1 MKGGEAMDWLVRMNK
16 VLDYIE
22 ESLEQEIDYKHLA
35 KIACCSEFHFSRMFA
50 SLAGFSLSEYIR
62 RRRLTLAAF
71 EIQKSDIRILEIANK
86 YGYES
91 ADSFSRAFQK
101 THGIKPSE
109 CRNQGIQLKAFPK
122 ISFQLSIKGDTEMA
136 YRIEHLDFELRIIG
150 KSHPVKTNRA
160 FKSIPTLWSKAKK
173 EGFMQELIDMSW
185 ENPKCSLEGILG
197 VCGNE
202 AAITDETFN
211 YFMGVRYDGP
221 SSEEMETLI
230 IPPATWA
237 VFPNI
242 VEAWKRLYSE
252 WVPTS
257 GYELANLPCIECYYG
272 PGHKPRHELW
282 VPIIT
287 K

>member
-1 MKGGEAMDWLVRMNK
+1 MDWLDRMNN

-22 ESLEQEIDYKHLA
+22 ENLEEEIDYKQLA
-35 KIACCSEFHFSRMFA
+35 KIAYCSEFHFSRMFA
-50 SLAGFSLSEYIR
+50 SISGISLSEYIR

-71 EIQKSDIRILEIANK
+71 ELQKSDKRILEIANM

-91 ADSFSRAFQK
+91 ADSFSRAFK
-101 THGIKPSE
+101 KLHGIKPSE
-109 CRNQGIQLKAFPK
+109 CRQQGTQLKAFPK
-122 ISFQLSIKGDTEMA
+122 ISFQLSIKGDTEME
-136 YRIEHLDFELRIIG
+136 YRIENLDFELRIIG
-150 KSHPVKTNRA
+150 KSNSVKTSRA
-160 FKSIPTLWSKAKK
+160 FKTIPTIWSKAKK
-173 EGFMQELIDMSW
+173 DGFMQELIELSW

-197 VCGNE
+197 VCGKE
-202 AAITDETFN
+202 ATIMDEVFN
-211 YFMGVRYDGP
+211 YFTGVRYDGDAR
-221 SSEEMETLI
+221 EGMETLI

-242 VEAWKRLYSE
+242 VEAWKRLYAE

-257 GYELANLPCIECYYG
+257 GYELANLPCMECYYG

-282 VPIIT
+282 VPIIS

>member
-1 MKGGEAMDWLVRMNK
+1 MDWLDRMNN

-22 ESLEQEIDYKHLA
+22 ENLEEEIDYKQLA
-35 KIACCSEFHFSRMFA
+35 KIAYCSEFHFSRMFA
-50 SLAGFSLSEYIR
+50 SISGISLSEYIR

-71 EIQKSDIRILEIANK
+71 ELQKSDKRILEIANM

-91 ADSFSRAFQK
+91 ADAFSRAFK
-101 THGIKPSE
+101 KLHGIKPSE
-109 CRNQGIQLKAFPK
+109 CRQQGTQLKAFPK
-122 ISFQLSIKGDTEMA
+122 ISFQLSIKGDTEME
-136 YRIEHLDFELRIIG
+136 YRIENLDFELRIIG
-150 KSHPVKTNRA
+150 KSNSVKTSRA
-160 FKSIPTLWSKAKK
+160 FKTIPTIWSKAKK
-173 EGFMQELIDMSW
+173 DGFMQELIELSW

-197 VCGNE
+197 VCGKE
-202 AAITDETFN
+202 AAIMDEAFN
-211 YFMGVRYDGP
+211 YFTGVRYDGDAR
-221 SSEEMETLI
+221 EGMETLI

-242 VEAWKRLYSE
+242 VEAWKRLYAE

-257 GYELANLPCIECYYG
+257 GYELANLPCMECYYG

-282 VPIIT
+282 VPIIS

>member
-1 MKGGEAMDWLVRMNK
+1 MDWLVRMNN

-22 ESLEQEIDYKHLA
+22 DRLEQEIDYKQLA
-35 KIACCSEFHFSRMFA
+35 KIAYCSEFHFSRVFA
-50 SLAGFSLSEYIR
+50 SITGVSLSEYIR

-71 EIQKSDIRILEIANK
+71 ELQKSDVRILEIANK

-91 ADSFSRAFQK
+91 ADSFSRAFKK
-101 THGIKPSE
+101 THGLKPSE
-109 CRNQGIQLKAFPK
+109 CRHQGIQLKAYPK
-122 ISFQLSIKGDTEMA
+122 ISFQLSIKGDTEME
-136 YRIEHLDFELRIIG
+136 YRIENLEFEMRIIG
-150 KSHPVKTNRA
+150 KSKPVKTTRA

-202 AAITDETFN
+202 AAIMDEEFN
-211 YFMGVRYDGP
+211 YFMGVRYDGELP
-221 SSEEMETLI
+221 EEMEALI
-230 IPPATWA
+230 IPPSTWA

-282 VPIIT
+282 VPIVP

>member
-1 MKGGEAMDWLVRMNK
+1 MDWLDRMNN

-22 ESLEQEIDYKHLA
+22 ENLEEEIDYKQLA
-35 KIACCSEFHFSRMFA
+35 KIAYCSEFHFSRMFA
-50 SLAGFSLSEYIR
+50 SISGISLSEYIR

-71 EIQKSDIRILEIANK
+71 ELQKSDKRILEIANM

-91 ADSFSRAFQK
+91 ADAFSRAFK
-101 THGIKPSE
+101 KLHGIKPSE
-109 CRNQGIQLKAFPK
+109 CRQQGTQLKAFPK
-122 ISFQLSIKGDTEMA
+122 ISFQLSIKGDTEME
-136 YRIEHLDFELRIIG
+136 YRIENLDFELRIIG
-150 KSHPVKTNRA
+150 KSNSVKTSRA
-160 FKSIPTLWSKAKK
+160 FKTIPTIWSKAKK
-173 EGFMQELIDMSW
+173 DGFMQELIDLSW

-197 VCGNE
+197 VCGKE
-202 AAITDETFN
+202 AAIMDEVFN
-211 YFMGVRYDGP
+211 YFTGVRYDGDAR
-221 SSEEMETLI
+221 EGMETLI

-242 VEAWKRLYSE
+242 VEAWKRLYAE

-257 GYELANLPCIECYYG
+257 GYELANLPCMECYYG

-282 VPIIT
+282 VPIIS

>member
-1 MKGGEAMDWLVRMNK
+1 MDWLDRMNN

-22 ESLEQEIDYKHLA
+22 ENLEEEIDYKQLA
-35 KIACCSEFHFSRMFA
+35 KIAYCSEFHFSRMFA
-50 SLAGFSLSEYIR
+50 SISGISLSEYIR

-71 EIQKSDIRILEIANK
+71 ELQKSDKRILEIANM

-91 ADSFSRAFQK
+91 ADSFSRAFK
-101 THGIKPSE
+101 KLHGIKPSE
-109 CRNQGIQLKAFPK
+109 CRQQGTQLKAFPK
-122 ISFQLSIKGDTEMA
+122 ISFQLSIKGDTEME
-136 YRIEHLDFELRIIG
+136 YRIENLDFELRIIG
-150 KSHPVKTNRA
+150 KSNSVKTSRA
-160 FKSIPTLWSKAKK
+160 FKTIPTIWSKAKK
-173 EGFMQELIDMSW
+173 DGFMQELIDLSW

-197 VCGNE
+197 VCGKE
-202 AAITDETFN
+202 ATIMDEVFN
-211 YFMGVRYDGP
+211 YFTGVRYDGDAR
-221 SSEEMETLI
+221 EGMETLI

-242 VEAWKRLYSE
+242 VEAWKRLYAE

-257 GYELANLPCIECYYG
+257 GYELANLPCMECYYG

-282 VPIIT
+282 VPIIS